1 MPDSADGSLASAAG
15 TRHHR
20 RELVRALQTIER
32 LQEALATA
40 GDRTTPPGSVA
51 VTGIGC
57 RFPGGVHDPE
67 SFWRLL
73 CDGVDATGE
82 FPAAR
87 ADVGLAHAPHIQT
100 AKLVLFQTL
109 AGTRLAWQTVVMSS
123 PAYLHVI
130 DAQTG
135 RVLFRKSLTDDANGS
150 VFDYWPGAPLGG
162 TQHVVDFTAPGWLA
176 ASREHR
182 LQGNNTHVY
191 TDVNDDNIPQS
202 SEEVSAASDHSWNF
216 PFQPFDT
223 PAGGPPCVAWPLA
236 QHASQVTFAVRL

>member
-1 MPDSADGSLASAAG
+1 
-15 TRHHR
+15 
-20 RELVRALQTIER
+20 
-32 LQEALATA
+32 
-40 GDRTTPPGSVA
+40 
-51 VTGIGC
+51 
-57 RFPGGVHDPE
+57 
-67 SFWRLL
+67 
-73 CDGVDATGE
+73 
-82 FPAAR
+82 
-87 ADVGLAHAPHIQT
+87 
-100 AKLVLFQTL
+100 
-109 AGTRLAWQTVVMSS
+109 MSS

-162 TQHVVDFTAPGWLA
+162 TQHVVDFTAPGWLP

-223 PAGGPPCVAWPLA
+223 PAGGPPCVPQFLCSWNPDLA
-236 QHASQVTFAVRL
+236 NSWRANRRQNATQVFYYVNNFHDHLASVADRLHGRGGQLPAAEPARRGRRARCRAGAAG